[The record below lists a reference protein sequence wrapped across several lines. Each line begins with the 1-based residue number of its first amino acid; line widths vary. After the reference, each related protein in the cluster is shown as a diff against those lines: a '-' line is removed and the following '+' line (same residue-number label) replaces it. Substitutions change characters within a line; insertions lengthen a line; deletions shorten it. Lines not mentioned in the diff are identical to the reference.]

1 MNKILIFDI
10 DDTLILHTKDRN
22 DYYKM
27 DSGETLKD
35 LIEQSSYDKIYIYTN
50 GTYGHGYNVSKNLKL
65 YNISLIFARDNIP
78 IPHPRQMKPSP
89 QSFDYVNKTI
99 INNIQ
104 SENNQYYFFDDMK
117 ENLQS
122 AKNIGWITILIH
134 PDFVNQKETYID
146 YTFPN
151 IYQALIYFKLKK

>member
-65 YNISLIFARDNIP
+65 YIDRGISNDLAKESGFPVSLD
-78 IPHPRQMKPSP
+78 S
-89 QSFDYVNKTI
+89 S
-99 INNIQ
+99 
-104 SENNQYYFFDDMK
+104 SEKVSD
-117 ENLQS
+117 
-122 AKNIGWITILIH
+122 
-134 PDFVNQKETYID
+134 
-146 YTFPN
+146 
-151 IYQALIYFKLKK
+151 

>member
-1 MNKILIFDI
+1 MNKVFIFDI

-122 AKNIGWITILIH
+122 AKDIGWITILIH
-134 PDFVNQKETYID
+134 PDFVNQKESYID
-146 YTFPN
+146 YSFPN
-151 IYQALIYFKLKK
+151 IYQALIYFQLKE

>member
-78 IPHPRQMKPSP
+78 IPHPRQMKPNEKSN
-89 QSFDYVNKTI
+89 SF
-99 INNIQ
+99 
-104 SENNQYYFFDDMK
+104 F
-117 ENLQS
+117 
-122 AKNIGWITILIH
+122 
-134 PDFVNQKETYID
+134 
-146 YTFPN
+146 
-151 IYQALIYFKLKK
+151 